1 MFRSLRARLFGGK
14 KLTFLYVPDNA
25 SVRQFMVP
33 KVAFYGFGAFIVASL
48 GLTGF
53 FGSRYLSAAGEGRQM
68 LQLRGENLQLR
79 DHLGDLQRQ
88 LASLQG
94 EMKTNLEIQ
103 QRLRLVA
110 SLQDLDPEVLE
121 AGVGGPSPRLSATAG
136 LSPDVRRGV
145 ETTGQQLAKMLRQ
158 VEMQRDSYNE
168 ILAAL
173 QEKRETWDHT
183 PSVRPLMY
191 GTITS
196 HYGRRMDPFTG
207 QLAMHKGLDFAAR
220 PGAPIRAT
228 ADGTVT
234 TAGSHSGYGLMV
246 EVNHG
251 DGLRSRYAH
260 CSSVLVKPGQKVER
274 GDVIARVGSSG
285 RASGSHVHYEIL
297 KNGLHLDPME
307 FVLPSDVVVD

>member
-136 LSPDVRRGV
+136 CLPTSAAASRPPVSSSPRCSGRSRCSATATTRSWLPCRR
-145 ETTGQQLAKMLRQ
+145 
-158 VEMQRDSYNE
+158 S
-168 ILAAL
+168 
-173 QEKRETWDHT
+173 
-183 PSVRPLMY
+183 
-191 GTITS
+191 
-196 HYGRRMDPFTG
+196 
-207 QLAMHKGLDFAAR
+207 AR
-220 PGAPIRAT
+220 PG
-228 ADGTVT
+228 T
-234 TAGSHSGYGLMV
+234 T
-246 EVNHG
+246 
-251 DGLRSRYAH
+251 RRR
-260 CSSVLVKPGQKVER
+260 C
-274 GDVIARVGSSG
+274 AR
-285 RASGSHVHYEIL
+285 
-297 KNGLHLDPME
+297 
-307 FVLPSDVVVD
+307 

>member
-1 MFRSLRARLFGGK
+1 MFRSMRARLFGG

-33 KVAFYGFGAFIVASL
+33 RAAFYALGVFVVTSL
-48 GLTGF
+48 GLIGF
-53 FGSRYLSAAGEGRQM
+53 FGSRYLSAAGEGREM
-68 LQLRGENLQLR
+68 LRLRGENVQLR
-79 DHLGDLQRQ
+79 DHLGGLQSQ
-88 LASLQG
+88 IASLQG
-94 EMKTNLEIQ
+94 EMKTSLEIQ

-110 SLQDLDPEVLE
+110 SLQELDPEVLE
-121 AGVGGPSPRLSATAG
+121 AGVGGPSPRLSSSAS
-136 LSPDVRRGV
+136 LSPELRHGV
-145 ETTGQQLAKMLRQ
+145 EGASQQLSKMLRQ
-158 VEMQRDSYNE
+158 AGMQRESYNE
-168 ILAAL
+168 ILTAL
-173 QEKRETWDHT
+173 QDKRETWDHT
-183 PSVRPLMY
+183 PSVRPLSY

-207 QLAMHKGLDFAAR
+207 QLAMHKGVDFAAR

-234 TAGSHSGYGLMV
+234 TAGSHAGYGLMV
-246 EVNHG
+246 EINHG

-260 CSSVLVKPGQKVER
+260 CMSLLVKSGQKVER